1 MSGYNG
7 QQMSR
12 TAESF
17 VWATIVLLV
26 ANTFLLGVLVHNVF

>member
-17 VWATIVLLV
+17 GWVIIVLLV
-26 ANTFLLGVLVHNVF
+26 ANAFLLGVLVHNVF